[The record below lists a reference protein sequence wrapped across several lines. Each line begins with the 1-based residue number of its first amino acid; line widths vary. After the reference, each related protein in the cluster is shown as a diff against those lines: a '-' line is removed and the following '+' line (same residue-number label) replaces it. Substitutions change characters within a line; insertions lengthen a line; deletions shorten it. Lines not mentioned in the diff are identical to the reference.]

1 MCIYS
6 TTNFTFIQNSL
17 FIYSCLVSSAVIKD
31 IPLDLTSTGITP
43 GTPSSPKLQSNI
55 LSSTIPEKV
64 SRIASITRQ
73 RSAMLD
79 DQTLLPLT
87 QTLPEA
93 FITTTVI
100 PTAAVSQIVYP
111 SSSKSTDKELGSSN
125 AGKNKYSTSIGI
137 TPGTPSSTILQI
149 NFLSSTIPEK
159 VSRVA
164 SMTSQRSAMLDSQTL
179 LPLTQTLPE
188 AFITTT
194 VIPTATDSRTVYSS
208 SSKSTDKELGSSN
221 ARENKYSTTNV
232 FTEAPSVVLE
242 SLLPT
247 TNNHYA
253 HSISQFNSPAIST
266 FKLSGYTLQTKSIL
280 QESKEISLL
289 QTRATA
295 LHISRSSLS
304 LDGSWKSSSL
314 HSPFTTSVKQ
324 DKSFLI
330 DATSTDDSSM
340 ISDNSYAAVTNSMEP
355 TSSSPLIVPPTLS
368 TTNAFSLQRFS
379 SMNVLHTIS
388 ITKDT
393 AIKTVRLLG
402 TTIVAT
408 SKRQI
413 TNSFSS
419 PVSRQIVMELYEQTV
434 DTNLRSTSK
443 LLVTTGT
450 SQNKR
455 LSRTLQSSSSSVKL
469 TASSVPGLSPTIV
482 GYVLKEK
489 TIFTSTSLA
498 ITSTLT
504 TTVLATTLQSASST
518 GLSKNVY
525 SPLSITRTIRPYTQ
539 ILYSKQLQTHS
550 QSSITRH
557 IAAAAT
563 ISGLVS
569 HSASTIMAEAVT
581 AHAQSSSSAA
591 ASTTARNIDTFIIS
605 KMTEVKNQ
613 NRTSSSQA
621 KFLSTSAYSKLS
633 TNMIIEKSIMKSSSL
648 LSSYSKST
656 VKPDTLNMLSIATTF
671 VEDAISEVKMTPI
684 IYSTP
689 ISISVYSLNVASSQ
703 LPRNNTKEFGT
714 FQVSTVNTETVHSE
728 STMLQSSTSTPMEQ
742 MAWENIK
749 TETLSGLSTASEPTI
764 PIGSS
769 AKINT
774 TFTITDNTREQPT
787 SSRSSTSNIELSKD
801 PLLSIYSERSVRQE
815 ARILLFSESSSYI
828 SSSNLNSLSAT
839 TNTKHLS
846 LFYSKPESIQL
857 SIFSSTPLKEKSTLS
872 LPMVFTLH
880 FKSKSLI
887 SSSST
892 SVTKLLLSNYNVKS
906 SSIDNTNHSTD
917 SNEMYPLIS
926 TITPS
931 AKENAVLKSPFESY
945 YSLLPTTND
954 LRDAISIYLVKITNV
969 VSILTSSVEKIS
981 SSSSA
986 KTSPKMQ
993 NTQILYRNQTQ
1004 IHPYTSQLVKSPRT
1018 ATFLTS
1024 SPGITSNCTS
1034 VVMAQIITPQLRTTL
1049 SAAVSTSVTVSSGFI
1064 STTGISPI
1072 GFNTFISSGMTA
1084 VKNRNTT
1091 LSSPTQEKD
1100 LSTSINSSFATIETA
1115 AKSHI
1120 NSAVLLSSFANSLT
1134 KPESINPHL
1143 SVSTFGEGVLN
1154 GLRLSSATH
1163 SAPSRISV
1171 YSITDTSS
1179 HVTPQNVKNI
1189 GTSRFFTLS
1198 TEVVHL
1204 ESTAFDA
1211 TMLPLSASTLITP
1224 KATTNNRAL
1233 SEINMRSQSMLS
1245 ITSSAKVASTLTFKE
1260 TLTAVLTSS
1269 GGTTRN
1275 IQLTGTLSSS
1285 SSDMS
1290 VKDEST
1296 MLSSAVITP
1305 YYYSYDKLI
1314 SPSLTTST
1322 NRLAPDLNS
1331 VERTLDKLSHFTSSG
1346 NIQLSTNSEK
1356 SVKIKGT
1363 VSLFTDF
1370 TSDALSGLPGL
1381 SSSTAN
1387 AKRLSSESGFQEN
1400 RLDTTNHLSDSQVP
1414 HPLTSTLTSIG
1425 QESLV
1430 LKSSFED
1437 NLLSLPTAV
1446 TATDTAFPPLV
1457 TVKHIVSIY
1466 LSSDVTSSSSS
1477 AAKASPKM
1485 QNTQIWYRNQTQIH
1499 PYTSQLVNSPRTAA
1513 FLTSSPGITSHSTS
1527 VVMAQIIT
1535 PQLRTTLSAA
1545 VSTSVTVS
1553 SGFISTTGISP
1564 IGFNTFISSGMT
1576 AVKNRNT
1583 TLSSPTQEKDLSTSI
1598 NSSFATIETA
1608 AKSHINSAVLLSSF
1622 ANSLTKPESINP
1634 HSSVS
1639 TFGEGVLNGLRL
1651 SSATH
1656 SAPSQISVYSI
1667 TDTSFSTE
1675 VVYLESSAFD
1685 ETMSQFAKSTPT
1697 TRRATTNN
1705 KELSEIKTASK
1716 SMLLITSSTQVAA
1729 TVAFRESLTAM
1740 LTSSRGTAG
1749 ALSNISSDMSVKEE
1763 ATMLS
1768 SVAITKYFYSY
1779 DKLISHS
1786 STTSTSRLASDFSRV
1801 ESTLD
1806 KPNRFTESYNQ
1817 MSIYPEMSAK
1827 RKPTISLSSVFTLNV
1842 PSRLLDSL
1850 SSTANAKWLPSD
1862 YGSKKSRLE
1871 NLTGSQVMYSLIS
1884 TFTQTGEESSILKSS
1899 FTNNFSSSPT
1909 TVTAKETLS
1918 FPLISMKHFVSIYP
1932 PSRVVSSSP
1941 TVAKTSHKV
1950 QQQQTVY
1957 GKQSETQTQ
1966 PYTAQLVNSTHD
1978 SVVAVASPG
1987 ITGSFTSTGI
1997 SKTFTPQLYSISV
2010 ASVSLY
2016 IVDTTLRTDTGS
2028 NSFINSETTETGNTN
2043 VYSKTQLTS
2052 VSKSIA
2058 MYSTFATSKTTWK
2071 SHVNSTSLP
2080 SSLPLL
2086 KPDTVELLSTASTF
2100 SEDVVSELK
2109 ISSEIQRTP
2118 ISNSLFS
2125 LTSTPNQLIRNVTND
2140 FGTSRVSATG
2150 IATGYLELTVIQSMV
2165 SQSSTSVPVKRQTI
2179 ISNKTDLLSEITTSA
2194 STPPNVSRIKSN
2206 ATAQF
2211 LNPIKKTL
2219 ASFNNIDFSENT
2231 LLHISSK
2238 TSVKQELT
2246 TSSSPEIFSYFN
2258 SGSLTSSLSKSST
2271 KRLSPDYSI
2280 EKSTLEKAKSLTG
2293 FEGTQLSISSE
2304 KSVIKER
2311 ALSMHSVV
2319 TLNLYSGSLTSPLT
2333 TTTTTKTSSNL
2344 LSSEYSFKP
2353 NNPDETNG
2361 VTSFQSVYP
2370 LISTLKPTRED
2381 ISYIDSKHFLFID
2394 PSSSVTSLPTI
2405 ATSTSEMPF
2414 THAVHETQTQ
2424 TQSYTA
2430 QLVNS
2435 SRVST
2440 VSMASPGITE
2450 YFAFTGTSKTST
2462 PRLQS
2467 KSATSAVV
2475 QFPDDIEG
2483 TSLRTAAGSNSFT
2496 ISGVAELTAS
2506 SSKVIASSR
2515 IVSNTTLQFA
2525 NLIRKTSTSSNN
2537 IDYSE
2542 NALLHISSKKPVKQE
2557 LTTSSSPDIIS
2568 YFSSENLISS
2578 LSKSS
2583 TKRLSPAYSLERST
2597 VEKAKPST
2605 GFEGTQLSINQ
2616 EKSVKKEPTLSMP
2629 IFVTFNLYSASLTS
2643 PLATTTTSSNLLST
2657 DYSFKTNK
2665 LDETNGVTNFESAYP
2680 LISTSK
2686 PAREAIS
2693 YIESKHV
2700 FSIHPSLR
2708 VTSPQAIATSTSE
2721 TLYIHAVYK
2730 TQTQRHTYTA
2740 ELANNPRGA
2749 VVAMTS
2755 LGVTKSFAFTG
2766 TSKTFSPKLQS
2777 KSTASALVRFTDD
2790 IKNTT
2795 LGTVADSNSFTSSGM
2810 VKYTGS
2816 SIALKSLISSSSKSS
2831 TKGLSPNYSI
2841 KDRTVRKTEHL
2852 TEFEVSHLR
2861 ISSSNF
2867 VKEEL
2872 SVPTFKPLSYF
2883 GSLTLSSSTASAKW
2897 LLPYHSMKT
2906 FRIDELNF
2914 STDSLIAY
2922 SLISIFLPSKREH
2935 PILKSSFDNV
2945 YSSLT
2950 SKIAVRD
2957 AFSVSLVTTT
2967 QMFAIY
2973 PSSSIKAYA
2982 STSSAYK
2989 TSLKM
2994 LYTQTAYENNNQ
3006 TEVQPNAFKVVNNT
3020 SSSASTASPGATNH
3034 STSVSMGQVT
3044 TSQLQS
3050 TPAVLKTSQYID
3062 TTVLKTATASNLFS
3076 NTVTTEGENRNL
3088 SVSLKTQ
3095 QKGIPISLYSTYL
3108 KNTTLAKPQLKTPVF
3123 LSSYSKPTTKQGSK
3137 TAFSASSLSAGN
3149 VVSDL
3154 RLLPK
3159 IHSTP
3164 LPPSLSSPTSSLSNF
3179 SGHFWAFKLQTSST
3193 PTDQLLATESRALSE
3208 TETVKESTIP
3218 MSWNSNPSV
3227 GEVITY
3233 NSISTLT
3240 PSTYETKNSNLPKAT
3255 QLYIASNKLLKEE
3268 SKYLLTTVFPSHL
3281 YPESLNL
3288 PSSTKNSKGLS
3299 PNRIDETEQLMI
3311 SKDTKLPISSTFLLQ
3326 EQSIINTVSSILAP
3340 QTHYIPSLPSS
3351 STISPSS
3358 SAIEA
3363 SFKMPNT
3370 QIVSKSQ
3377 TQTQTEPY
3385 TTHLVHSSRLEIVPT
3400 LSSVVKNL
3408 FTSTIM
3414 AQIVASKPQSTAA
3427 LVMSQHTGNTT
3438 LNTATDSNIFISSTR
3453 TEFTNENIRVSSE
3466 THERSKLE
3474 SGVSNTSRKMTS
3486 RGLSES
3492 VNVDGTGASTTST
3505 VYFSASV
3512 LARFQMMSSGGSLNL
3527 GLQSPFIDA
3536 AMITYLPG
3544 SELSG
3549 LTESQSTISSRLK
3562 LSKVSVSHLTSDLGD
3577 ARASVIDKLDS
3588 AFSPDIH
3595 ERLPLTQT
3603 LVIKPES
3610 KSNKYLGTPVMD
3622 TRPII
3627 LSTAVPSYNFS
3638 KDLLVTDF
3646 DSFRLSSVKIIPS
3659 SDTATI
3665 RKTSKRSENA
3675 ASTAVL
3681 STNDSIPLVST
3692 NTVNTF
3698 GKLSETQIKLSSN
3711 MPIDKVKASLSSSEG
3726 SRFPYSHSLSS
3737 LTFQSIK
3744 TVHVFSQ
3751 PSYETRSY
3759 ARHSSSSLN
3768 TVHNDTAQ
3776 NVAPTISSMSTKRQ
3790 ITPHT
3795 INSAITSPSKFSYK
3809 EQATRPHVTVST
3821 ANLRKIAKPN
3831 DTSIRLPVFS
3841 SVQTPSLYSQSL
3853 SKPSKSSF
3861 LMLATTDIST
3871 TKNLVTPASALLSL
3885 VPYETFSFKF
3895 ESLYSSPVTGKQNT
3909 LSNIQINLDLTAI
3922 SLSLSVS
3929 STQLTTKRNR
3939 YGSSQFSLFSSPVL
3953 IKRTLNSDLKIPGTV
3968 RASSTASS
3976 LKPVAFPSNT
3986 RSSFLTEKPVIR
3998 VSSAMLPS
4006 FVSARLESQVNEEA
4020 VKSLYHYISPHKTLQ
4035 STNSFASTEIL
4046 LRSLS
4051 SPFWTIASNDYKF
4064 WPSQTTILHQRQSQN
4079 NDTTSSHYNEVVT
4092 VRLFSSH
4099 GKNLLPPLLQS
4110 TSSTKSTDFKGSSYI
4125 QKPKKTRWTKSKLLA
4140 TTLVIA
4146 SDFSRHIW
4154 FETSISPSVMVREEW
4169 LPHTQSPGD
4178 IDNILPQEN
4187 TIDTRTL
4194 SISSRRVPST
4204 MLTTLPIESVLF
4216 TSEKTNFSTTLGTS
4230 QAISSLDIKSLDPST
4245 SIYTSLL
4252 VLSELL
4258 PGTVLTSLSMESLF
4272 ISEEANL
4279 KTAMSISGTANGFEV
4294 NHRYSNST
4302 YLLDKVTISRTPSML
4317 LQPLSRKTYKLSLY
4331 TRRSTVLKQQPAVT
4345 GEASSKA
4352 IKLLTTSSLFSRSI
4366 EIRPEENLRSST
4378 SITTLQATSQEN
4390 KLFPSPMSAISEKTT
4405 QSWPSSTPLL
4415 FSLSVWPSEYI
4426 TLQKPSMGNVEV
4438 FSQSKDTTPKVT
4450 ANPSTNKRLP
4460 IMPSIAILSSLPL
4473 SEKTNVKQ
4481 SFSTDLLEITPT
4493 NTSQDKTFLTSEST
4507 EAKDVSVTE
4516 WMKTILSPSSSWPVL
4531 SVSLQENPLSVL
4543 SIIIKEGKTFASD
4556 SSINAIHSTMQL
4568 LTTLRETVLAV
4579 TQSTLRLP
4587 SLIIQT
4593 HETTLHVLTTAVISR
4608 NLYGDNALNLP
4619 SSSLTSNAL
4628 IGKSQTPLL
4637 TVSSLNQIAAKSFY
4651 ESSTFADTHFVK
4663 YENDSTHSSEPTSPA
4678 YTLRSKTMKMTLFK
4692 LSPSPPSSDMKLE
4705 TYSHKDETAGIF
4717 SNRGDIFTTP
4727 VLNDNVEGTVAV
4739 TASLLSSDVKSFAP
4753 KSMPTD
4759 NSNNIYKIKST
4770 AGSTKLFTTRHK
4782 HIGRTTSLP
4791 TLLSSSFH
4799 LTSDTAIYGKFSNTA
4814 QATTA
4819 VRSSPIQVGQND
4831 NTSATK
4837 QPMSSPFHPLLPV
4850 LLTTLEEEKRLNS
4863 SYVGTTQENK
4873 MLTSSSYTR
4882 VQLQLHKQVAYSV
4895 GESFSKRST
4904 LIGVFNTLVPET
4916 SDLVQLSVLP
4926 SSSLKVSTKGNVSSY
4941 KQFSSNLTQ
4950 NFNNNITS
4958 NPFTS
4963 SVAPSAVLSSSIK
4976 RAPSSLLHLNLP
4988 KSPDSITY
4996 DRTPY
5001 YSLNAVEQFATTVK
5015 QNDRRNSEIQML
5027 RSESLSTSKFLGT
5040 RLETL
5045 YAEPTSDTLHG
5056 SIHSSTIDKSTA
5068 SKHVNKIYKSTPL
5081 LTSLSLPKT
5090 VQLEVSSFTNLKIG
5104 NVKGISYD
5112 NALDTSSQLIGKKE
5126 TITSKSLKAVATLSF
5141 ESTLLTSVEPYLS
5154 TSLSRQKF
5162 TLYDNSSSH
5171 MNTLLKPIL
5180 IATNATLPYPSVE
5193 ETPSLQLVSLSPT
5206 ILASNSKVTTG
5217 SFHLDTSDALTAA
5230 ISAFE
5235 WEWFETV
5242 KLLPLSS
5249 LAMSPFLIKSS
5260 ADSGTEVLM
5269 DIPMKTS
5276 PLLVNADTSQTERKV
5291 EVPIL
5296 SFSSRSLLENL
5307 DFVTSMLKQSFT
5319 GTLRNQF
5326 QQNKMETSTSLNK
5339 YSSSTLSRSVSPTLM
5354 SVDTKFAS
5362 TTNLHPSYTI
5372 MQYKSSTTVVVTVS
5386 EVAKPVSNN
5395 SISNMVS
5402 SLDKSASLDA
5412 LKMYSGKKINT
5423 TPTALL
5429 QPRTVD
5435 LTTRTTSFTPLSSR
5449 TVTAL
5454 PQEDTLRE
5462 SSSLEVDKWL
5472 SYDSLETK
5480 LSDFSLSLSTSLSSE
5495 SLISS
5500 GLSPVSIYNSFKHS
5514 SLVIPTQPVEFKTL
5528 SNMRVQKMSVLSS
5541 SISEL
5546 TTRSLFNQPA
5556 YRSLQNSGNKTLTNE
5571 HLEEDKTLP
5580 ISPIATLTSGPRS
5593 LYIVMTTN
5601 ISRYFSPEPV
5611 ADVIDGSR
5619 TTSKIPLRETLSL
5632 LLSTPVIKLTETLL
5646 ITHSGS
5652 SINVSRVEALRTSTA
5667 SVDTTLTMK
5676 KKLTKTVPISSFSSY
5691 VTMNSVTALYTRLSS
5706 NNIHFY
5712 SNVMVTVLPIGSATT
5727 AVLSSSRAL
5736 TYVPKYSESIW
5747 QTPSSTKIIP
5757 GRSKDTMSQSFSLI
5771 STASS
5776 ISKKLVTSTFPS
5788 AELLTNVTSKYEMSS
5803 RASLYN
5809 SSLQDEPQTK
5819 KSKTATLIFT
5829 TKVSENLHLQTTVP
5843 SISPSSLRGFKAL
5856 QAQTSIDST
5865 SVHSRVNDLNALAF
5879 SSSSIS
5885 KTFESLLPTYS
5896 LGDTFQKETHRIS
5909 TPLESLRQP
5918 RYNSLPLSSELPST
5932 FATEEHKASQSILES
5947 TRPTIL
5953 DLLSSLL
5960 NADPRLSNGQHSM
5973 APMSSTL
5980 VWTEEVKA
5988 SQATRQYSKFTPVIS
6003 LTSSQYT
6010 LATSSS
6016 PLSSP
6021 SLSPLMSSSSSS
6033 PLSPSSS
6040 SSSLSLSPSLSSS
6053 PISSSSLTSSLLPSS
6068 EPSSP
6073 LSSSPSLTST
6083 SLSKSIELAVEENEH
6098 SFSKSPFSNNRL
6110 SSEKL
6115 NTVETLRKLSGAKT
6129 VETTLTS
6136 NISPLRVTDTFA
6148 RKETSVSPTQQ
6159 EVVSTQTS
6167 ISESINSTNAY
6178 QLHLVEPS
6186 HVSISQVSKIV
6197 NDLVTQEQLSHVGFI
6212 SSVDRVVSHG
6222 TSLLN
6227 ALQRSWDYL
6236 VVESMGQTAASQL
6249 RLQAFTLN
6257 SRVVTKTASGSSS
6270 VITSPIL
6277 EHRIYSTILSPFLS
6291 RSPVTTSNILA
6302 TTKLTTSGFQNVEIL
6317 SSQKTATGEKKR
6329 TRIST
6334 LLDSLQ
6340 RPSSKSSSLL
6350 SEDYKM
6356 TRSTWPTNTR
6366 SNPILSNSPD
6376 LSTILVVTETI
6387 AMSASVDIVSVAER
6401 STNGL
6406 LDSFSGDKTSNR
6418 QSLLLTTR
6426 SLLEG
6431 TTLSSSQQQ
6440 LFSSK
6445 AIRSEGI
6452 EDANTTSH

>member
-1 MCIYS
+1 
-6 TTNFTFIQNSL
+6 
-17 FIYSCLVSSAVIKD
+17 
-31 IPLDLTSTGITP
+31 
-43 GTPSSPKLQSNI
+43 
-55 LSSTIPEKV
+55 
-64 SRIASITRQ
+64 
-73 RSAMLD
+73 MLD

-100 PTAAVSQIVYP
+100 PIAAVSQIVYP

-149 NFLSSTIPEK
+149 NFLSSTVPEK
-159 VSRVA
+159 VSRIA

-304 LDGSWKSSSL
+304 SDGSWKSSSL

-379 SMNVLHTIS
+379 SMNVLHTVS

-419 PVSRQIVMELYEQTV
+419 PVSRQIVRELYEQTV
-434 DTNLRSTSK
+434 GTNLRSTSK
-443 LLVTTGT
+443 LLVTSGT

-504 TTVLATTLQSASST
+504 TPVLATTLQSASST

-550 QSSITRH
+550 QSYITRH
-557 IAAAAT
+557 IAAVAT

-581 AHAQSSSSAA
+581 VHAQSSSSAA

-621 KFLSTSAYSKLS
+621 GFLSTSAYSKLS

-671 VEDAISEVKMTPI
+671 VEDAISEVQMTPI

-689 ISISVYSLNVASSQ
+689 ISILVYSLNVASSQ
-703 LPRNNTKEFGT
+703 LPRNKTKEFGT

-742 MAWENIK
+742 MASENIK

-787 SSRSSTSNIELSKD
+787 SSRSSTSNIELSED

-815 ARILLFSESSSYI
+815 ARILLSSESSSYI

-846 LFYSKPESIQL
+846 PFYSKPESIQL

-880 FKSKSLI
+880 FKSKGLI
-887 SSSST
+887 SSSSI

-926 TITPS
+926 TITQT
-931 AKENAVLKSPFESY
+931 AKENAVLKSSFESY

-954 LRDAISIYLVKITNV
+954 LRDTISIYLVKITNV

-993 NTQILYRNQTQ
+993 NTQILFRNQTQ

-1018 ATFLTS
+1018 AAFLTS

-1034 VVMAQIITPQLRTTL
+1034 VVMAQIITPELRTTL

-1064 STTGISPI
+1064 NTTGIYPI

-1084 VKNRNTT
+1084 VEKQNTT

-1100 LSTSINSSFATIETA
+1100 LSTSINSSFATIEIA

-1134 KPESINPHL
+1134 KPESINPHS

-1198 TEVVHL
+1198 AEVVHL

-1224 KATTNNRAL
+1224 KATTNDRAL

-1296 MLSSAVITP
+1296 MLSSAVITL

-1331 VERTLDKLSHFTSSG
+1331 VERTLYKLSHFTSSG

-1370 TSDALSGLPGL
+1370 TSDPLSGLPGL

-1437 NLLSLPTAV
+1437 NLLSLPTTV
-1446 TATDTAFPPLV
+1446 TATDTAFSPLV

-1513 FLTSSPGITSHSTS
+1513 FLTSSPGKTSHSTS

-1535 PQLRTTLSAA
+1535 PQLRTTLPTA
-1545 VSTSVTVS
+1545 VSSSDTISSSFNKTNGVS
-1553 SGFISTTGISP
+1553 PTGFSI
-1564 IGFNTFISSGMT
+1564 FISSVMMEVNT
-1576 AVKNRNT
+1576 QNT
-1583 TLSSPTQEKDLSTSI
+1583 TLSPQEKDFSVPI
-1598 NSSFATIETA
+1598 NSSFATIEIA

-1639 TFGEGVLNGLRL
+1639 TFGEGVVNGLRL

-1768 SVAITKYFYSY
+1768 SVAITKYYYSY

-1806 KPNRFTESYNQ
+1806 KPNRFTESYNIQ
-1817 MSIYPEMSAK
+1817 MSIYPETSAK
-1827 RKPTISLSSVFTLNV
+1827 RKPTISLSSVFTLNL
-1842 PSRLLDSL
+1842 PSRLLDLL

-1871 NLTGSQVMYSLIS
+1871 NLTGSQVTYSLIS

-2016 IVDTTLRTDTGS
+2016 IVDTTHRTDTGS

-2058 MYSTFATSKTTWK
+2058 MYSTFVTSKTTWK

-2238 TSVKQELT
+2238 TPVKQELT
-2246 TSSSPEIFSYFN
+2246 ISSSPEIFSYFN

-2311 ALSMHSVV
+2311 ALSMNSVV

-2333 TTTTTKTSSNL
+2333 TTTTKTSSNL
-2344 LSSEYSFKP
+2344 LSSDYSFKP

-2361 VTSFQSVYP
+2361 VTSLQSVYP

-2440 VSMASPGITE
+2440 PSMASPGITE
-2450 YFAFTGTSKTST
+2450 YFTFTGTSKTST

-2483 TSLRTAAGSNSFT
+2483 TSLRTAADSNSFT
-2496 ISGVAELTAS
+2496 ISGVASL
-2506 SSKVIASSR
+2506 R

-2542 NALLHISSKKPVKQE
+2542 NALLRISSKKPVKQE

-2629 IFVTFNLYSASLTS
+2629 TFVTFNLYSASLTS

-2755 LGVTKSFAFTG
+2755 LGVIKSFAFTG

-2777 KSTASALVRFTDD
+2777 KSAASALVRFTDD

-2795 LGTVADSNSFTSSGM
+2795 LGTAADTNSFTSSGM

-2816 SIALKSLISSSSKSS
+2816 SIALRSLISPSSKSS

-2841 KDRTVRKTEHL
+2841 KDRTVGKTEHL

-2914 STDSLIAY
+2914 STDSLKAY
-2922 SLISIFLPSKREH
+2922 SLISMFLPSKREH

-2945 YSSLT
+2945 YSSLC

-2989 TSLKM
+2989 TWLKM

-3076 NTVTTEGENRNL
+3076 NTVTTEDENRNL

-3095 QKGIPISLYSTYL
+3095 QKGIPISLYSTSV

-3123 LSSYSKPTTKQGSK
+3123 LSSYSKPTTKQESK

-3164 LPPSLSSPTSSLSNF
+3164 LPLSLSSPTSSLSNF

-3255 QLYIASNKLLKEE
+3255 QLYIASDKLLKEE
-3268 SKYLLTTVFPSHL
+3268 SKYLLTTAFPSHL

-3288 PSSTKNSKGLS
+3288 PSSTKSSKGLS

-3377 TQTQTEPY
+3377 IQTQTEPY

-3427 LVMSQHTGNTT
+3427 LVMSQLTGNTT

-3466 THERSKLE
+3466 THEKSKLE

-3505 VYFSASV
+3505 VYFLASV
-3512 LARFQMMSSGGSLNL
+3512 LARFQIMSSGGSLNL
-3527 GLQSPFIDA
+3527 GLQTPFIDA
-3536 AMITYLPG
+3536 AMITYLSG

-3562 LSKVSVSHLTSDLGD
+3562 LSKVSVSDLTSDLGD

-3595 ERLPLTQT
+3595 ERMPLTQT

-3610 KSNKYLGTPVMD
+3610 KSNKYLGMPVMD

-3726 SRFPYSHSLSS
+3726 SRFPYSQSLSS

-3759 ARHSSSSLN
+3759 ARHSSTSLN
-3768 TVHNDTAQ
+3768 TVHNDIAQ

-3821 ANLRKIAKPN
+3821 ANLRKIAMLN
-3831 DTSIRLPVFS
+3831 DTSIRLPVSS

-3885 VPYETFSFKF
+3885 VPYETISFKV

-3953 IKRTLNSDLKIPGTV
+3953 IKRTLSSDLKIPGTV

-4051 SPFWTIASNDYKF
+4051 SPSWTIASNDYKF
-4064 WPSQTTILHQRQSQN
+4064 WPSQTTILHQRKSQN

-4169 LPHTQSPGD
+4169 LPYTQSPGD
-4178 IDNILPQEN
+4178 IDNILTQEN

-4216 TSEKTNFSTTLGTS
+4216 TSEQTNFSTTLGTF

-4245 SIYTSLL
+4245 SLYTSLL
-4252 VLSELL
+4252 VSSELQ

-4279 KTAMSISGTANGFEV
+4279 KTAMSVSGTANGFEV
-4294 NHRYSNST
+4294 NHRYSNTT

-4317 LQPLSRKTYKLSLY
+4317 LQPLSSKTYKLSLY
-4331 TRRSTVLKQQPAVT
+4331 TRRSTVLKQQP
-4345 GEASSKA
+4345 
-4352 IKLLTTSSLFSRSI
+4352 
-4366 EIRPEENLRSST
+4366 
-4378 SITTLQATSQEN
+4378 
-4390 KLFPSPMSAISEKTT
+4390 
-4405 QSWPSSTPLL
+4405 
-4415 FSLSVWPSEYI
+4415 
-4426 TLQKPSMGNVEV
+4426 
-4438 FSQSKDTTPKVT
+4438 
-4450 ANPSTNKRLP
+4450 
-4460 IMPSIAILSSLPL
+4460 
-4473 SEKTNVKQ
+4473 
-4481 SFSTDLLEITPT
+4481 
-4493 NTSQDKTFLTSEST
+4493 
-4507 EAKDVSVTE
+4507 
-4516 WMKTILSPSSSWPVL
+4516 
-4531 SVSLQENPLSVL
+4531 
-4543 SIIIKEGKTFASD
+4543 
-4556 SSINAIHSTMQL
+4556 
-4568 LTTLRETVLAV
+4568 
-4579 TQSTLRLP
+4579 
-4587 SLIIQT
+4587 
-4593 HETTLHVLTTAVISR
+4593 
-4608 NLYGDNALNLP
+4608 
-4619 SSSLTSNAL
+4619 
-4628 IGKSQTPLL
+4628 
-4637 TVSSLNQIAAKSFY
+4637 
-4651 ESSTFADTHFVK
+4651 
-4663 YENDSTHSSEPTSPA
+4663 
-4678 YTLRSKTMKMTLFK
+4678 
-4692 LSPSPPSSDMKLE
+4692 
-4705 TYSHKDETAGIF
+4705 
-4717 SNRGDIFTTP
+4717 
-4727 VLNDNVEGTVAV
+4727 
-4739 TASLLSSDVKSFAP
+4739 
-4753 KSMPTD
+4753 
-4759 NSNNIYKIKST
+4759 
-4770 AGSTKLFTTRHK
+4770 
-4782 HIGRTTSLP
+4782 
-4791 TLLSSSFH
+4791 
-4799 LTSDTAIYGKFSNTA
+4799 
-4814 QATTA
+4814 
-4819 VRSSPIQVGQND
+4819 
-4831 NTSATK
+4831 
-4837 QPMSSPFHPLLPV
+4837 
-4850 LLTTLEEEKRLNS
+4850 
-4863 SYVGTTQENK
+4863 
-4873 MLTSSSYTR
+4873 
-4882 VQLQLHKQVAYSV
+4882 
-4895 GESFSKRST
+4895 
-4904 LIGVFNTLVPET
+4904 
-4916 SDLVQLSVLP
+4916 
-4926 SSSLKVSTKGNVSSY
+4926 
-4941 KQFSSNLTQ
+4941 
-4950 NFNNNITS
+4950 
-4958 NPFTS
+4958 
-4963 SVAPSAVLSSSIK
+4963 
-4976 RAPSSLLHLNLP
+4976 
-4988 KSPDSITY
+4988 
-4996 DRTPY
+4996 
-5001 YSLNAVEQFATTVK
+5001 
-5015 QNDRRNSEIQML
+5015 
-5027 RSESLSTSKFLGT
+5027 
-5040 RLETL
+5040 
-5045 YAEPTSDTLHG
+5045 
-5056 SIHSSTIDKSTA
+5056 
-5068 SKHVNKIYKSTPL
+5068 
-5081 LTSLSLPKT
+5081 
-5090 VQLEVSSFTNLKIG
+5090 
-5104 NVKGISYD
+5104 
-5112 NALDTSSQLIGKKE
+5112 
-5126 TITSKSLKAVATLSF
+5126 
-5141 ESTLLTSVEPYLS
+5141 
-5154 TSLSRQKF
+5154 
-5162 TLYDNSSSH
+5162 
-5171 MNTLLKPIL
+5171 
-5180 IATNATLPYPSVE
+5180 
-5193 ETPSLQLVSLSPT
+5193 LQLVKHQ
-5206 ILASNSKVTTG
+5206 A
-5217 SFHLDTSDALTAA
+5217 
-5230 ISAFE
+5230 
-5235 WEWFETV
+5235 
-5242 KLLPLSS
+5242 
-5249 LAMSPFLIKSS
+5249 
-5260 ADSGTEVLM
+5260 
-5269 DIPMKTS
+5269 
-5276 PLLVNADTSQTERKV
+5276 
-5291 EVPIL
+5291 
-5296 SFSSRSLLENL
+5296 
-5307 DFVTSMLKQSFT
+5307 KQ
-5319 GTLRNQF
+5319 
-5326 QQNKMETSTSLNK
+5326 LN
-5339 YSSSTLSRSVSPTLM
+5339 
-5354 SVDTKFAS
+5354 F
-5362 TTNLHPSYTI
+5362 
-5372 MQYKSSTTVVVTVS
+5372 
-5386 EVAKPVSNN
+5386 
-5395 SISNMVS
+5395 
-5402 SLDKSASLDA
+5402 
-5412 LKMYSGKKINT
+5412 
-5423 TPTALL
+5423 
-5429 QPRTVD
+5429 
-5435 LTTRTTSFTPLSSR
+5435 
-5449 TVTAL
+5449 
-5454 PQEDTLRE
+5454 
-5462 SSSLEVDKWL
+5462 
-5472 SYDSLETK
+5472 
-5480 LSDFSLSLSTSLSSE
+5480 
-5495 SLISS
+5495 
-5500 GLSPVSIYNSFKHS
+5500 
-5514 SLVIPTQPVEFKTL
+5514 
-5528 SNMRVQKMSVLSS
+5528 
-5541 SISEL
+5541 
-5546 TTRSLFNQPA
+5546 
-5556 YRSLQNSGNKTLTNE
+5556 
-5571 HLEEDKTLP
+5571 
-5580 ISPIATLTSGPRS
+5580 
-5593 LYIVMTTN
+5593 
-5601 ISRYFSPEPV
+5601 
-5611 ADVIDGSR
+5611 
-5619 TTSKIPLRETLSL
+5619 
-5632 LLSTPVIKLTETLL
+5632 
-5646 ITHSGS
+5646 
-5652 SINVSRVEALRTSTA
+5652 
-5667 SVDTTLTMK
+5667 
-5676 KKLTKTVPISSFSSY
+5676 
-5691 VTMNSVTALYTRLSS
+5691 
-5706 NNIHFY
+5706 
-5712 SNVMVTVLPIGSATT
+5712 
-5727 AVLSSSRAL
+5727 
-5736 TYVPKYSESIW
+5736 
-5747 QTPSSTKIIP
+5747 
-5757 GRSKDTMSQSFSLI
+5757 
-5771 STASS
+5771 
-5776 ISKKLVTSTFPS
+5776 
-5788 AELLTNVTSKYEMSS
+5788 
-5803 RASLYN
+5803 
-5809 SSLQDEPQTK
+5809 
-5819 KSKTATLIFT
+5819 
-5829 TKVSENLHLQTTVP
+5829 
-5843 SISPSSLRGFKAL
+5843 
-5856 QAQTSIDST
+5856 
-5865 SVHSRVNDLNALAF
+5865 
-5879 SSSSIS
+5879 
-5885 KTFESLLPTYS
+5885 
-5896 LGDTFQKETHRIS
+5896 
-5909 TPLESLRQP
+5909 
-5918 RYNSLPLSSELPST
+5918 
-5932 FATEEHKASQSILES
+5932 
-5947 TRPTIL
+5947 
-5953 DLLSSLL
+5953 
-5960 NADPRLSNGQHSM
+5960 
-5973 APMSSTL
+5973 
-5980 VWTEEVKA
+5980 
-5988 SQATRQYSKFTPVIS
+5988 
-6003 LTSSQYT
+6003 
-6010 LATSSS
+6010 
-6016 PLSSP
+6016 
-6021 SLSPLMSSSSSS
+6021 
-6033 PLSPSSS
+6033 
-6040 SSSLSLSPSLSSS
+6040 
-6053 PISSSSLTSSLLPSS
+6053 
-6068 EPSSP
+6068 
-6073 LSSSPSLTST
+6073 
-6083 SLSKSIELAVEENEH
+6083 
-6098 SFSKSPFSNNRL
+6098 
-6110 SSEKL
+6110 
-6115 NTVETLRKLSGAKT
+6115 
-6129 VETTLTS
+6129 
-6136 NISPLRVTDTFA
+6136 
-6148 RKETSVSPTQQ
+6148 
-6159 EVVSTQTS
+6159 
-6167 ISESINSTNAY
+6167 
-6178 QLHLVEPS
+6178 
-6186 HVSISQVSKIV
+6186 
-6197 NDLVTQEQLSHVGFI
+6197 
-6212 SSVDRVVSHG
+6212 
-6222 TSLLN
+6222 
-6227 ALQRSWDYL
+6227 
-6236 VVESMGQTAASQL
+6236 
-6249 RLQAFTLN
+6249 
-6257 SRVVTKTASGSSS
+6257 
-6270 VITSPIL
+6270 
-6277 EHRIYSTILSPFLS
+6277 
-6291 RSPVTTSNILA
+6291 
-6302 TTKLTTSGFQNVEIL
+6302 
-6317 SSQKTATGEKKR
+6317 
-6329 TRIST
+6329 
-6334 LLDSLQ
+6334 
-6340 RPSSKSSSLL
+6340 
-6350 SEDYKM
+6350 
-6356 TRSTWPTNTR
+6356 
-6366 SNPILSNSPD
+6366 
-6376 LSTILVVTETI
+6376 
-6387 AMSASVDIVSVAER
+6387 
-6401 STNGL
+6401 
-6406 LDSFSGDKTSNR
+6406 
-6418 QSLLLTTR
+6418 
-6426 SLLEG
+6426 
-6431 TTLSSSQQQ
+6431 
-6440 LFSSK
+6440 
-6445 AIRSEGI
+6445 
-6452 EDANTTSH
+6452 